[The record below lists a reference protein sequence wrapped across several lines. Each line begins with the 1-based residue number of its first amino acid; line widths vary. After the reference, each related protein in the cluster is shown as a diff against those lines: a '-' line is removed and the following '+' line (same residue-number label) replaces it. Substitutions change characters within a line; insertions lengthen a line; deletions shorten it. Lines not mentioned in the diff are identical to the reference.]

1 MQPAILLTSDGR
13 RNEREQAD
21 FAIEVTLLQK
31 HIKYDIHLQYYR
43 RFYIFVIL
51 ISSLILKAR
60 ITLELKS
67 LVVLKQFW
75 HFSRSQEYILLP
87 FR

>member
-1 MQPAILLTSDGR
+1 MRGNKQISQLRRRCCNNIPDTEILNSL
-13 RNEREQAD
+13 EC
-21 FAIEVTLLQK
+21 
-31 HIKYDIHLQYYR
+31 YR
-43 RFYIFVIL
+43 RFDIFVIL

-60 ITLELKS
+60 IILELKS